1 MAKKLIIKKIRSLN
15 TPVCK
20 IYKTCDHVPCGAT
33 MNKCTPSYCY
43 PNGSKNWN
51 YCNMSNWKPNRY
63 KMYKSTCSDESKCV
77 LTKTKKFNNSVD
89 ALTLHNKMPYIWR
102 FLKPQTRKNMIQLA
116 KKPIKHI
123 NIPFS
128 IFPHTKKNKSDYK
141 FINNMTKKNRR
152 RFYKLRKTYKN
163 I

>member
-1 MAKKLIIKKIRSLN
+1 M
-15 TPVCK
+15 VCK

-51 YCNMSNWKPNRY
+51 YCNMSNWKPRRY
-63 KMYKSTCSDESKCV
+63 KKYKSTCSDESKCI
-77 LTKTKKFNNSVD
+77 LKKTKKFNNSVD

-102 FLKPQTRKNMIQLA
+102 FLKPQTRKHMVQLA
-116 KKPIKHI
+116 KKPVKVI
-123 NIPFS
+123 NIPFT
-128 IFPHTKKNKSDYK
+128 IFPHTKKTKSDSQ
-141 FINNMTKKNRR
+141 FINNMTKKKRA
-152 RFYKLRKTYKN
+152 RFYKLRKHYKA

>member
-1 MAKKLIIKKIRSLN
+1 MKNNSISIKK
-15 TPVCK
+15 PKCK
-20 IYKTCDHVPCGAT
+20 VYKSCDHVPCGAS

-51 YCNMSNWKPNRY
+51 YCNMANWRPRRY
-63 KMYKSTCSDESKCV
+63 KKYKSTCSDESNCV
-77 LTKTKKFNNSVD
+77 LVRTKKNNKSVD

-102 FLKPQTRKNMIQLA
+102 FLRPSTRKNMILLA
-116 KKPIKHI
+116 KKPISHI

-128 IFPHTKKNKSDYK
+128 IFPYTKKKQSESSLFNT
-141 FINNMTKKNRR
+141 MTKKNRKR
-152 RFYKLRKTYKN
+152 LYTLRNKYKD